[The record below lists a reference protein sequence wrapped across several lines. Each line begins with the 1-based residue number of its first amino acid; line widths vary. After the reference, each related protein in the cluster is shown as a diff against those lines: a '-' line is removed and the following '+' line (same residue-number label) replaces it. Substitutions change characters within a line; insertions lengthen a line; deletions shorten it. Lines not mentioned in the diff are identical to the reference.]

1 MNRCLHGCKNLRQI
15 TANFTEWNESATS
28 GWVAD
33 DRETIGTD
41 NNYTSLSRVFSKSG
55 QFINNHGLSGIYG
68 ENHIPPNWN
77 YYSIK
82 PLTFICKEVPSFI
95 FLNTVKVTDTEE
107 IMVDASTEYDQ
118 PGWNNFYEKLSG
130 HIFYSLNNS
139 NEWQQYQFNSR
150 IILNNLDDT
159 VSFKSDINLL
169 NLYNNKQQAEI
180 ISDTDI
186 TTIDNPYL
194 LRFKMFRKSIVSTE
208 IFNH

>member
-1 MNRCLHGCKNLRQI
+1 MKICLHGCTNLRQI

-33 DRETIGTD
+33 DRETIETD
-41 NNYTSLSRVFSKSG
+41 NLSREFSKSG
-55 QFINNHGLSGIYG
+55 QFINNYGLSGIYDDS
-68 ENHIPPNWN
+68 HIPPNWN
-77 YYSIK
+77 YYSTK
-82 PLTFICKEVPSFI
+82 PLTFICKQIPTFI
-95 FLNTVKVTDTEE
+95 FLNTLKVTSTEE
-107 IMVDASTEYDQ
+107 IQVEASTESDQ

-169 NLYNNKQQAEI
+169 NLYNNKQQADYI
-180 ISDTDI
+180 NS
-186 TTIDNPYL
+186 YL
-194 LRFKMFRKSIVSTE
+194 LRFKIFRKSIVSTE